1 MRHQCLLSEEQSAEE
16 IPSPVCSA
24 AVCAPLVTEL
34 TRITDTL
41 SRMCGDGDTR
51 GRHVLHRCLETSENM
66 DSRALAIVGASDWRA
81 CIHLAA
87 QGRVQAEE

>member
-1 MRHQCLLSEEQSAEE
+1 MEQRRVPAQFVMQLPVPLLVA
-16 IPSPVCSA
+16 
-24 AVCAPLVTEL
+24 EL
-34 TRITDTL
+34 TGITGTL

-51 GRHVLHRCLETSENM
+51 DRHVLHRCLETSENM

-87 QGRVQAEE
+87 

>member
-1 MRHQCLLSEEQSAEE
+1 MRCQCRLGEEQSAEE
-16 IPSPVCSA
+16 RPSPICPA
-24 AVCAPLVTEL
+24 AVCAPLVMEL
-34 TRITDTL
+34 SRITDTL

-66 DSRALAIVGASDWRA
+66 SRALAIVGASNWRA

-87 QGRVQAEE
+87 

>member
-1 MRHQCLLSEEQSAEE
+1 MKHQCHQGEEQSAEE
-16 IPSPVCSA
+16 RPSPVCSA

-34 TRITDTL
+34 TRIVGTL

-51 GRHVLHRCLETSENM
+51 ARRVLHHCLETSENM

-81 CIHLAA
+81 SIHLAS
-87 QGRVQAEE
+87 